1 MTNVL
6 ITGYYGLGNIGD
18 EAILSGMI
26 TSLRKYVEDP
36 NFSVIT
42 NSPEETKALHN
53 VTPVQQSFKKG
64 IPNFINRA
72 IFGGELRTIKR
83 EIENCDVFILGGG
96 SLLQDLRLY
105 YLPALLSLVKLAQRC
120 GKKTVIYGI
129 GAGPIDTYLGRKI
142 CKSVLNKTDLVT
154 VRDSMSKGVLERC
167 GVRDVIRTADPAFGI
182 EIPSQGIMSEYL
194 KSMNLTGEDH
204 YIACTAYNWLHD
216 SDLSRNATKEP
227 QDLQYRRIRM
237 ANLFGSIIDEYDQKM
252 LFIPTVKIDREG
264 YTVIKDLMPSSEKAR
279 ILDYNSHFNTTL
291 AALSCTDVLI
301 GMRLH
306 SLILATMM
314 GVPVV
319 PISYCGKVKSYLEM
333 IGLEDMYLNIEKA
346 GTENFAEQFY
356 ENFNSV
362 WENQTI
368 YAAKQRSATEQ
379 LHQKA
384 LLNAKLVAELA
395 I

>member
-26 TSLRKYVEDP
+26 TSLNKYVEDP
-36 NFSVIT
+36 NISVIT
-42 NSPEETKALHN
+42 NNPEETRTLHN

-64 IPNFINRA
+64 IPSFINRA
-72 IFGGELRTIKR
+72 IFGGELKTITR

-96 SLLQDLRLY
+96 SLLQDLRIH
-105 YLPALLSLVKLAQRC
+105 YLPALLSLVRLAQKC

-129 GAGPIDTYLGRKI
+129 GAGPIDTYLGQKI

-154 VRDSMSKGVLERC
+154 VRDSMSKDILEKC
-167 GVRDVIRTADPAFGI
+167 GVQDVIQTADPAFGI
-182 EIPSQGIMSEYL
+182 DIPSRDILDRYL
-194 KSMNLTGEDH
+194 KSMDLANGER
-204 YIACTAYNWLHD
+204 YIASTAYNWLHD
-216 SDLSRNATKEP
+216 SDLSRNAANEA
-227 QDLQYRRIRM
+227 QDLRDRRERV
-237 ANLFGSIIDEYDQKM
+237 ANIFESIVTRYNQKM
-252 LFIPTVKIDREG
+252 LFVPTVKIDREG

-306 SLILATMM
+306 SLILATIM

-319 PISYCGKVKSYLEM
+319 PISYCGKVKSYLELT
-333 IGLEDMYLNIEKA
+333 GLEDMYLDVEKI
-346 GTENFAEQFY
+346 GTENFAEQLF
-356 ENFNSV
+356 ENFSSV
-362 WENQTI
+362 WENQMF
-368 YAAKQRSATEQ
+368 YAAEQRKAAEK

-384 LLNAKLVAELA
+384 LLNAKFVADLA
-395 I
+395 N